1 MRDRDQVLLRVENW
15 EELLTMGD
23 PLAEVPAFATAEHP
37 LHMYITVKAL
47 RKALKDSLYSI
58 SQNRA
63 RLDKTPE
70 LAAQTDALVE
80 QRKAALAWLK
90 QQPKEHVFMS
100 LHPQTEWTFA
110 SVDGADDAGAE
121 TAEEGGDEPEAWRG

>member
-23 PLAEVPAFATAEHP
+23 PLAEAPTFATADHP
-37 LHMYITVKAL
+37 LQMYITVKAL

-70 LAAQTDALVE
+70 LVAQTDALGV
-80 QRKAALAWLK
+80 QREAALAWLK
-90 QQPKEHVFMS
+90 QQTKDHVFVS

-110 SVDGADDAGAE
+110 AADGADD
-121 TAEEGGDEPEAWRG
+121 EEDEDDEP

>member
-1 MRDRDQVLLRVENW
+1 MRDHDQVLLRVENW

-23 PLAEVPAFATAEHP
+23 PLAESPTFATADHP

-63 RLDKTPE
+63 KLDKTPE
-70 LAAQTDALVE
+70 LVAETDALVA
-80 QRKAALAWLK
+80 QRQAALAWLK
-90 QQPKEHVFMS
+90 QQKKEHVFVS
-100 LHPQTEWTFA
+100 PHPQTEWAITTE
-110 SVDGADDAGAE
+110 DGEDGE
-121 TAEEGGDEPEAWRG
+121 TAENGHDGWESGHG

>member
-1 MRDRDQVLLRVENW
+1 MRDRDQVLLRVEHW

-23 PLAEVPAFATAEHP
+23 PLAEAPAFATAEHP
-37 LHMYITVKAL
+37 LQMYITVKAL

-70 LAAQTDALVE
+70 LVAQTDALVE
-80 QRKAALAWLK
+80 QREAALAWLK
-90 QQPKEHVFMS
+90 QQPKDRVFVS
-100 LHPQTEWTFA
+100 LHPQTEWTIT
-110 SVDGADDAGAE
+110 SVDGTDDAGAE
-121 TAEEGGDEPEAWRG
+121 TAEEGEDEPETWGG

>member
-1 MRDRDQVLLRVENW
+1 MRDRDRGLHRVEHW

-23 PLAEVPAFATAEHP
+23 PLAEAPTFATAEHP
-37 LHMYITVKAL
+37 LQMYITMKAL

-70 LAAQTDALVE
+70 LVEQTDALVT
-80 QRKAALAWLK
+80 QREAALAWLK
-90 QQPKEHVFMS
+90 QQPKDQVFVS
-100 LHPQTEWTFA
+100 LHPQTEWTIT
-110 SVDGADDAGAE
+110 SVDGADD
-121 TAEEGGDEPEAWRG
+121 DEA

>member
-23 PLAEVPAFATAEHP
+23 PLAEAPTFATADHP
-37 LHMYITVKAL
+37 LQMYITVKAL

-70 LAAQTDALVE
+70 LVAETDALVA
-80 QRKAALAWLK
+80 QRQAVLAWLK
-90 QQPKEHVFMS
+90 QQPKEHVFVS
-100 LHPQTEWTFA
+100 LHPQTEWTIT
-110 SVDGADDAGAE
+110 SEDGGDD
-121 TAEEGGDEPEAWRG
+121 EEDGDDEPEAWGG